1 MIVDSDRILLSS
13 GIERIRL
20 NDEGLKK
27 GLTQEYLFV
36 ALNTPEV
43 GRYAAIRRTVVA
55 STIPHLRVER
65 LKDIEIP
72 IEDKTY
78 ITRITELVKKAF
90 ELKSQ
95 RKDIL
100 KQNENVLDEYFKS

>member
-1 MIVDSDRILLSS
+1 MECAGMITESDRVILSS

-20 NDEGLKK
+20 NEEGKK
-27 GLTQEYLFV
+27 LGFTQEYLFV

-43 GRYAAIRRTVVA
+43 GRYGAIRRTVVA

-72 IEDKTY
+72 VEDSESIEK
-78 ITRITELVKKAF
+78 ITVLVKKEF
-90 ELKSQ
+90 
-95 RKDIL
+95 
-100 KQNENVLDEYFKS
+100 